1 MKQLA
6 FVIAIAIALNAQ
18 PAEAQQTRETP
29 QHAPGWGALKNSQDI
44 NNQNSLRQRNAEF
57 CWCRF
62 GVLPGFP
69 FHFLDQDFNRL
80 PHAIQKSAKFRDP
93 AKLPSAS
100 EAWVENQI
108 GPKQPITSQPQRL
121 HQPGTIEQT
130 QATTI
135 GQLPTEN
142 EAWAQTRIEPTY
154 KIQPQDQRLN
164 RTTAT
169 TQLHQTQQE
178 TRFQQGVGQ
187 LEVPSGIIVDGTH
200 TQTTD
205 IVQHQRRDEIQSRP
219 ATDEVV
225 IESSSPILQ
234 RPISQDAI
242 VIERESS
249 EFPQTEI
256 LLSET
261 VGRRQDQRLNRA
273 TATTQLHQTQQETRF
288 QQGVGQLEV
297 PSGIIV
303 DGTHTQ
309 TTEIVQHQS
318 RPATDEV
325 VIESSS
331 AIRQRPISQDA
342 MVAPQ
347 QSSEFPQTEILL
359 SETDGR
365 RILEGQHLVQQ
376 EEEGRVSNLVTDSAL
391 SSSAVTAVQQR
402 TKRQSQGSKPTLAT
416 KRTQRNNRVVRRV
429 RNQGKQRTGSAF
441 LMWVPWWLL
450 PIAAW
455 YGYKWWSSRRQGSAA
470 EARLENSSHR
480 GQQRVTR
487 SRNAT
492 AAKTN
497 SKIGPV
503 PPRRREQANESV
515 VSNRNNLVEA
525 ADSTIQTDAKTT
537 ERQTINKERL
547 TADQKATVHSRSEDP
562 RTQDLSETRS
572 QETIS
577 LARGTEGESNRN
589 SNEIHSTTRRIETE
603 PAKADSGR
611 SEFAQIH
618 REPTEESNKIR
629 TTTRRIETEPAKADS
644 DRSEFT
650 QIRRETTDE
659 SIRSEADSR
668 VVANQSP
675 EAEPRR
681 NSRDERFDWTSI
693 EGVDAKIQEALYQR
707 GYNRFEDLEQL
718 EPGKLRSEIA
728 ACGLKMD
735 QSDCQRW
742 IERASQTFSIGNG
755 DSRDRSEG
763 QRTGSSNV
771 NELTRREQSTRS
783 IQSESDSNS
792 SNGVNRQADDLTRIK
807 GIGPA
812 TVELLNQSGIH
823 SFADLRDRNLG
834 QLQQILRAGGD
845 NFQLI
850 DPVSWHA
857 QATHAAQ
864 CEWQALELWEKE
876 DDESAQVE
884 SRRQEETTLSF
895 NTSSEDLTQI
905 RGIGPATQQ
914 RLNDAGVFSL
924 SQIANMDTQ
933 QFADVLGDQDGQ
945 FNLVDPETWQSQAKE
960 LIGSVTDIDCESGIV
975 SEIRDLEELADEVAD
990 FAKDLSREE
999 TLESA
1004 VDR

>member
-6 FVIAIAIALNAQ
+6 FVIPIAIALNAQ

-80 PHAIQKSAKFRDP
+80 PHAIQKPAKFRDP

-154 KIQPQDQRLN
+154 KIQPQGQRLN
-164 RTTAT
+164 RT
-169 TQLHQTQQE
+169 
-178 TRFQQGVGQ
+178 
-187 LEVPSGIIVDGTH
+187 
-200 TQTTD
+200 
-205 IVQHQRRDEIQSRP
+205 
-219 ATDEVV
+219 
-225 IESSSPILQ
+225 
-234 RPISQDAI
+234 
-242 VIERESS
+242 
-249 EFPQTEI
+249 
-256 LLSET
+256 
-261 VGRRQDQRLNRA
+261 

-376 EEEGRVSNLVTDSAL
+376 EEEGRISNLVTDSAL

-470 EARLENSSHR
+470 EAQLENSSHR

-525 ADSTIQTDAKTT
+525 TDSTIQTDAKTT

>member
-80 PHAIQKSAKFRDP
+80 PHAIQKPAKFRDP

-154 KIQPQDQRLN
+154 KIQPQGQRLN

-187 LEVPSGIIVDGTH
+187 LK
-200 TQTTD
+200 
-205 IVQHQRRDEIQSRP
+205 
-219 ATDEVV
+219 
-225 IESSSPILQ
+225 
-234 RPISQDAI
+234 
-242 VIERESS
+242 
-249 EFPQTEI
+249 
-256 LLSET
+256 
-261 VGRRQDQRLNRA
+261 
-273 TATTQLHQTQQETRF
+273 
-288 QQGVGQLEV
+288 V

-755 DSRDRSEG
+755 DSHDRSEG